1 MSGEEE
7 SQVETKLNVRSRL
20 NNNPSSPKIHVL
32 ISRIYEYFALHSKGD
47 FVDMINLRI
56 LRWGQDPGLSKWA

>member
-32 ISRIYEYFALHSKGD
+32 ISRIYEYFALHIKGD